1 MTRCASGSIQVV
13 TNVARLRMGMPSRTS
28 SSPSSRMASTAR
40 IPCLGSRWSGAG
52 SSRKRLPYSRA
63 RASSSLIT
71 DPWVGATGAAGCSA
85 DVMEQASLEPR
96 GRRTSPCASSP
107 PSRVLHIPPSG

>member
-1 MTRCASGSIQVV
+1 MMRCASGSIQVV
-13 TNVARLRMGMPSRTS
+13 TKVARLRMGMPSRTS

-63 RASSSLIT
+63 RASSSLIIEL
-71 DPWVGATGAAGCSA
+71 PVGVTGLACSA
-85 DVMEQASLEPR
+85 VDMGQASL
-96 GRRTSPCASSP
+96 GTTMSS
-107 PSRVLHIPPSG
+107 